1 MNGGALRV
9 ATWNVHGMR
18 AGVDEIARVIRA
30 EQVDIVA
37 LQESGPRRRLRAVGE
52 TLDMQVCGDPW
63 AFPRRRIQN
72 AVLVRRGLAT
82 TVSHR
87 LHRFSGG
94 SLLYPRGVL
103 LAHTDRNVSVLSV
116 HFGLD
121 SRERADH
128 VEQLRAML
136 LGSDA
141 TFVVSGDLNA
151 LPGDPAPSS
160 LAGLASDC
168 WEAAGEGSGAT
179 FPSHAPTARI
189 DYLFAGRAFRPLR
202 AWTAGGTASDH
213 LMVVADLALTESG
226 ADGASVRGS

>member
-18 AGVDEIARVIRA
+18 AGVEEIARVIRA

-52 TLDMQVCGDPW
+52 TLDMHVCGDPW

-72 AVLVRRGLAT
+72 AVLVRRGLASI
-82 TVSHR
+82 VSHR

-103 LAHTDRNVSVLSV
+103 LADTDLHVSVSSV
-116 HFGLD
+116 HLGLD
-121 SRERADH
+121 SSERAHH
-128 VEQLRAML
+128 VEQLMAIL
-136 LGSDA
+136 LGPDA
-141 TFVVSGDLNA
+141 AFVVGGDLNA
-151 LPGDPAPSS
+151 LPGDPGPSS

-179 FPSHAPTARI
+179 FPSNVPTARI
-189 DYLFAGRAFRPLR
+189 DYLFTGPAFRPLR

-213 LMVVADLALTESG
+213 LMVVAELALTEDVE
-226 ADGASVRGS
+226 DGESVRGS